1 MNSTLNTELWRQFGA
16 SLDMFE
22 NAIDKCPDH
31 LWNYNYST
39 GKDTA
44 DAKNIDDIRSTFWY
58 IGLHTLFFTDY
69 YLDMDPDNFK
79 MPEVFGISQEDIDDV
94 MPRKMH
100 SKAELL
106 EYCEHCRKKLRNLLV
121 DMDEAKASFRWK
133 NPWKD
138 YSMLEITMYNM
149 RHVMHH
155 TGQLNM
161 ILGKEDHELPK
172 WVSHTKHELK

>member
-1 MNSTLNTELWRQFGA
+1 MIDNIKNELWRQFGA

-22 NAIDKCPDH
+22 NALEKCPGH

-39 GKDTA
+39 GKDTS
-44 DAKNIDDIRSTFWY
+44 DAKDIEEIRSTFWY
-58 IGLHTLFFTDY
+58 IAFHTLFFTDY
-69 YLDMDPDNFK
+69 YMDMDPDNFK
-79 MPEVFGISQEDIDDV
+79 MPDNFGISEEEIDEV
-94 MPRKMH
+94 MPRKIH

-106 EYCEHCRKKLRNLLV
+106 EYTSHCRRKLRALLA
-121 DMDEAKASFRWK
+121 DMVEAKASFRWK

-161 ILGKEDHELPK
+161 ILGKVDHDLPK
-172 WVSHTKHELK
+172 WVSQTKNEL